1 MIKRKCSSTL
11 HFVSKGKQS
20 LDFSVLTNVTDMI
33 LLKKI
38 FKAILKSHTPTI
50 YRDVFDTVVNQFIY
64 F

>member
-11 HFVSKGKQS
+11 YVPKGKQS
-20 LDFSVLTNVTDMI
+20 LDFSVLTNVTDML

-50 YRDVFDTVVNQFIY
+50 YRDVFDTIANQ
-64 F
+64 

>member
-11 HFVSKGKQS
+11 YVPKGKQS

-50 YRDVFDTVVNQFIY
+50 YRDVFDTVANQ
-64 F
+64 

>member
-11 HFVSKGKQS
+11 YVPKGKQS

-38 FKAILKSHTPTI
+38 FKAILKSQTPTI
-50 YRDVFDTVVNQFIY
+50 YRDVFDTVANQ
-64 F
+64 

>member
-11 HFVSKGKQS
+11 YVPKGKQS

-50 YRDVFDTVVNQFIY
+50 YRDVFDTIANQ
-64 F
+64 